1 MIDSKMKIVI
11 NALSARRGGGQ
22 TYLLNLLK
30 NIDSYSGKKIYV
42 LAPDSLDSVHP
53 GLQLFGINKKSALT
67 NT

>member
-30 NIDSYSGKKIYV
+30 NIDSYSGKNIYV
-42 LAPDSLDSVHP
+42 LAPDSLQIPYHP
-53 GLQLFGINKKSALT
+53 KIEKIRTK
-67 NT
+67 